1 MLNFSRCDRTKICYI
16 NYIYKIIH
24 KHNFGAKGSEIELF
38 WRGFGI
44 ILLKFCILFF

>member
-1 MLNFSRCDRTKICYI
+1 LFLE
-16 NYIYKIIH
+16 KIIP
-24 KHNFGAKGSEIELF
+24 KDKKLFLGIKSGAKGSEIELF